1 LNILYLPNV
10 SVYRISRYLS
20 EISVPLPSLP
30 LYFSWNLPYLSY
42 MSLYVSCILLYNL
55 PFISHLGFFCIF
67 PRCPYFLYLLRICL
81 YLPVS
86 IQNLPARISCIFHE
100 SSNFSRGCSFISPGP
115 LTSVLPVFS
124 VDLLV
129 SSMDLPSRILL
140 YIFFPDVPIFLANI
154 FVSLLLP
161 CISTRPPSVSPD
173 FPVPISYH

>member
-1 LNILYLPNV
+1 MSRVSCCTIYPLSPISDFSVFFPDVPISFQDFPQTSLYL
-10 SVYRISRYLS
+10 R
-20 EISVPLPSLP
+20 
-30 LYFSWNLPYLSY
+30 
-42 MSLYVSCILLYNL
+42 
-55 PFISHLGFFCIF
+55 
-67 PRCPYFLYLLRICL
+67 RICL

-86 IQNLPARISCIFHE
+86 IQNLPARISCIFHG